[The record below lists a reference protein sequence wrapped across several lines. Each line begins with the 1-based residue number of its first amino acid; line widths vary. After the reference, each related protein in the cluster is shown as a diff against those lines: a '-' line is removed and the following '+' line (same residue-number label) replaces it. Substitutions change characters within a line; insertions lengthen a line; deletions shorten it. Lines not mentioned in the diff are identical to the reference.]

1 MADVMAKGITAASI
15 LNRYIAEIGDDVL
28 HLAGRLVIALLIIFI
43 GFKIIKHIQKIMK
56 SLFARSSIDPA
67 LETFL
72 TSAVNISLKML
83 LIFIAVSE
91 LGVAT
96 SSIIAILGSAGIA
109 LGLSLQGSLSNIA
122 GGVILLLMKPFKIG
136 DYIYEGGTSNE
147 GFVEAIGIMYTKLRT
162 TDNRSILIPNGQLS
176 SESIIN
182 AYGKE
187 SRQED
192 ITVGVPYE
200 ESIDRIRNVLQ
211 EVIDEEEA
219 VIRFQPMEIFVNDF
233 KDSFVEMRIRF
244 WVRTPDYWKCRWRTL
259 ENIKRK
265 FDQNGI
271 SVPYN
276 QLDVKIRAEGP
287 ASGPQ

>member
-1 MADVMAKGITAASI
+1 MADVMAKGVTVAGV

-28 HLAGRLVIALLIIFI
+28 HLVGRIIIALLIIFI
-43 GFKIIKHIQKIMK
+43 GFKFIKHIQKIMK
-56 SLFARSSIDPA
+56 SIFARSPIDPA

-72 TSAVNISLKML
+72 TSAVNIGLKML
-83 LIFIAVSE
+83 LIFVAVNE

-136 DYIYEGGTSNE
+136 DYIYVGGSDHE
-147 GFVEAIGIMYTKLRT
+147 GFVEAIGIMYTRLRT

-176 SESIIN
+176 SDSIIN
-182 AYGKE
+182 ASGKE

-200 ESIDRIRNVLQ
+200 ESIDRIREVLQ

-219 VIRFQPMEIFVNDF
+219 VIRFQPMEIFVNNF

-244 WVRTPDYWKCRWRTL
+244 WVKTPDYWKCRWRTL

-276 QLDVKIRAEGP
+276 QLDVKIRTDGP
-287 ASGPQ
+287 DSSQ